1 MVLWNTAAMPKIES
15 HENGMPCWVDVMVET
30 SDQRQAVMDFYALLY
45 GWTWNV
51 GGEEMGYYSIA
62 NLDGEPVMGVGQGP
76 GGAGAMVPY
85 FTTDDLDASIA
96 RAKELGGN
104 VFMGPQV
111 VGNAGAMAL
120 VADPTGAVHG
130 LWQAA
135 EFKGFGV
142 VYEAGAPGW
151 FDHASN
157 EPDKA
162 AAYYSG
168 LTGHGLLEPEP
179 GMKVLANG
187 EQWFASVSQ
196 NQVPDRPAAQWNS
209 IYIVDTLDA
218 ARNKVRALGGTIV
231 LEEMSV
237 PGSAISVFAEP
248 AMNTAITIMGA
259 GRHEE

>member
-1 MVLWNTAAMPKIES
+1 MPKIAT
-15 HENGMPCWVDVMVET
+15 HANGMPSWVDVMVET
-30 SDQRQAVMDFYALLY
+30 SDQRQAVMDFYSSLY
-45 GWTWNV
+45 GWTWVV

-76 GGAGAMVPY
+76 SGAGAMVPY
-85 FTTDDLDASIA
+85 FTTDDLEASIA
-96 RAKELGGN
+96 QAKGLGGN

-111 VGNAGAMAL
+111 VGSAGAMAL

-130 LWQAA
+130 LWQADD
-135 EFKGFGV
+135 FKGFGV
-142 VYEAGAPGW
+142 VYEPGAPGW

-157 EPDKA
+157 EPDEA

-168 LTGHGLLEPEP
+168 LTGHVVIEPEP

-196 NQVPDRPAAQWNS
+196 NQVPDRTAAQWNP

-231 LEEMSV
+231 LEEMPV
-237 PGSAISVFAEP
+237 PGSAISVFVEP

-259 GRHEE
+259 GHPEE

>member
-1 MVLWNTAAMPKIES
+1 
-15 HENGMPCWVDVMVET
+15 
-30 SDQRQAVMDFYALLY
+30 
-45 GWTWNV
+45 
-51 GGEEMGYYSIA
+51 
-62 NLDGEPVMGVGQGP
+62 
-76 GGAGAMVPY
+76 MVPY

>member
-1 MVLWNTAAMPKIES
+1 MPKIAT
-15 HENGMPCWVDVMVET
+15 HANGMPSWVDVMVET
-30 SDQRQAVMDFYALLY
+30 SDQRQAVMDFYSSLY
-45 GWTWNV
+45 GWTWEV

-111 VGNAGAMAL
+111 VGGAGAMAL

-135 EFKGFGV
+135 DFKGFGV
-142 VYEAGAPGW
+142 VYEPGAPGW

-168 LTGHGLLEPEP
+168 LTGHGLIEPEP

-187 EQWFASVSQ
+187 EQWFASISQ
-196 NQVPDRPAAQWNS
+196 NQVPERPAAQWNS

-231 LEEMSV
+231 LEEMPV
-237 PGSAISVFAEP
+237 PGSAISVFVEP
-248 AMNTAITIMGA
+248 VMHSAITITGA
-259 GRHEE
+259 GHPEE